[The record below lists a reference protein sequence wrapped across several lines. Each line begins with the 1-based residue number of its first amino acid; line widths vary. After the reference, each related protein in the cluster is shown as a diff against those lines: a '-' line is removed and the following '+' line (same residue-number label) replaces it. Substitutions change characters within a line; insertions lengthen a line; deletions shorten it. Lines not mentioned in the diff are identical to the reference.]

1 MVRWEGV
8 EPPTFWFVAR
18 CSIQLSYQRVTSA
31 HYKEINA
38 GSPAVVE
45 KHLKGF
51 IWTPVVQEF
60 QIVR

>member
-1 MVRWEGV
+1 M
-8 EPPTFWFVAR
+8 
-18 CSIQLSYQRVTSA
+18 SA

-60 QIVR
+60 QIREMITLITTI